1 MRQLSVLTLVLAL
14 LVPVRGSAEMLDE
27 FWPELDLW
35 YSFSKSTRALLTV
48 AGERSR
54 EDGDRADAELAL
66 YVDFRASE
74 RISYR
79 VGYLQTIDSTSEDDS
94 SGEQRAMFDFNYRWR
109 FGSATQLADRT
120 RLELRDL
127 GEEDSVRIRNRL
139 RVEHEMQVRQ
149 RSMTPY
155 ASLEAYYDDRYH
167 SVSRWRVETGFTVP
181 SGRHLEWDFYLG
193 WQRDTRPESQSVS
206 GFGITLNVK

>member
-1 MRQLSVLTLVLAL
+1 VLVFLA
-14 LVPVRGSAEMLDE
+14 PARGRAEVLDE

-35 YSFSKSTRALLTV
+35 YSFSQSTRALLTV
-48 AGERSR
+48 AGGRSR

-66 YVDFRASE
+66 YLDYRASK

-79 VGYLQTIDSTSEDDS
+79 VGYLQTIDSSSEDEGV
-94 SGEQRAMFDFNYRWR
+94 GEQRALFDFNYRWH
-109 FGSATQLADRT
+109 FGSSTELADRT

-127 GEEDSVRIRNRL
+127 GNEDSVRIRNRL
-139 RVEHEMQVRQ
+139 RVQSERQVRQ
-149 RSMTPY
+149 VSVSPY

-167 SVSRWRVETGFTVP
+167 SVSRWRVETGFTMP

-193 WQRDTRPESQSVS
+193 WQQDRRPESDSLT
-206 GFGITLNVK
+206 GLGITLNVK